1 MSAPLPEERL
11 TRPLRG
17 WDRWRFLVSGSW
29 IGWFLF
35 ACAVA
40 VVCWMLGQWQFHR
53 RDEVRAV
60 NAKVTANYD
69 AAPKSYEE
77 LKGAFRHLD
86 PVQEWSQV
94 RLTGRYVP
102 EKQLIV
108 RNRTND
114 GDTGYDVLVPF
125 RTDSGDVVVID
136 RGWVPLASAGK
147 GRPQN
152 VPAPP
157 QGTVTVVA
165 RLRPSEPALNRT
177 APQGQ
182 IATIELPGVAR
193 LTGLPVQ
200 EGAYGQLKEEK
211 PAPATALRPAERPQ
225 VDDGTHLSYALQWN
239 TFGILAF
246 VGFGYAA
253 RRHAIETDDDREW
266 EAQMRAR
273 DAEAE
278 GEDETG
284 EAGERREPVVNPV
297 LRAAENA
304 QRREERKRRRRRHRT
319 DEDEEDALLEHWEG

>member
-1 MSAPLPEERL
+1 MPEERL

-17 WDRWRFLVSGSW
+17 WERWRFLASGAW

-53 RDEVRAV
+53 RAEVQAV
-60 NAKVTANYD
+60 NAKVTSNFD
-69 AAPKSYEE
+69 AAPKSYAEA
-77 LKGAFRHLD
+77 KGAFRHLD
-86 PVQEWSQV
+86 PAQEWSPV
-94 RLTGRYVP
+94 RLTGRYLP

-125 RTDSGDVVVID
+125 KTDAGDVVVID
-136 RGWVPLASAGK
+136 RGWVPLASAGQ
-147 GRPQN
+147 GRPKD

-157 QGTVTVVA
+157 AGEVTVVA
-165 RLRPSEPALNRT
+165 RLRPSEPALERT
-177 APQGQ
+177 APAGQ

-200 EGAYGQLKEEK
+200 EGAYGQLKEED
-211 PAPATALRPAERPQ
+211 PAPARALRPAQRPQ

-239 TFGILAF
+239 TFGLLAF

-273 DAEAE
+273 DAETE
-278 GEDETG
+278 DGERE
-284 EAGERREPVVNPV
+284 EAGPAREPVVNPV

-304 QRREERKRRRRRHRT
+304 QRREERKRRKRRHRS
-319 DEDEEDALLEHWEG
+319 DEDEEDALLESWEG